1 MPKTKTKA
9 ASANIYAVLGSD
21 ESEVKRVAAELA
33 SNLTPPGAGD
43 FGLEIIDGAADNA
56 DQAAA
61 RVRSAIEAVQTL
73 PFFGDTKV
81 VWLKNVNFL
90 GDDQKAR
97 SATVQSALEELSELV
112 DSGFGPGITLLISA
126 IDVDKRRSFYKTLL
140 KRAEVQVFDR
150 LDSGRSGWEEEALE
164 IVQQRAKKRKL
175 QFDGDALDLFVLLTG
190 GDTRQIDNE
199 LEKIDTFLDK
209 DRGVNAELVRELVP
223 LSRAGVIFELGN
235 ALAARDLQL
244 SLKLVRRLLD
254 QGESAIGIL
263 LVAIVPTIRNLLL
276 AKDLM
281 ERHHLPRPHSP
292 FQFIS
297 AINRLPGEAT
307 DHLPRKKD
315 GSVNAYGLGIA
326 AQQAGRFET
335 AQLIEAMR
343 ACLAANI
350 QLVTTQLDHELIL
363 TEVVVK
369 LLGRV
374 TGSCVGADLPMS
386 LGSAILRPDASALQI
401 TCFFHL
407 SSRDRT
413 NVGNVP
419 ADTGKGLY
427 VAMII
432 INQECKM
439 NQRGNQSPRKTPG
452 CHQCRESLRTMHG
465 RPPGTTLKR
474 NHAQPKMIDCIA

>member
-1 MPKTKTKA
+1 MPKEKPKA
-9 ASANIYAVLGSD
+9 ASAKIHAVLGSD

-56 DQAAA
+56 DQAEA
-61 RVRSAIEAVQTL
+61 RVRSAIEALQTL
-73 PFFGDTKV
+73 PFFGNTKV
-81 VWLKNVNFL
+81 VWLKNANFL

-97 SATVQSALEELSELV
+97 SAAVQSVLEELSELV
-112 DSGFGPGITLLISA
+112 DSGFGPGVTLLISA
-126 IDVDKRRSFYKTLL
+126 TDLDKRRSFYKALL
-140 KRAEVQVFDR
+140 KLAEVQVFDR

-164 IVQQRAKKRKL
+164 MVQQRTKKRKL
-175 QFDGDALDLFVLLTG
+175 QFDDDALDLFVLLTG

-199 LEKIDTFLDK
+199 LEKIDTFLGN
-209 DRGVNAELVRELVP
+209 DREVNAELVRELVP

-254 QGESAIGIL
+254 QGETAIGIL

-281 ERHHLPRPHSP
+281 ERYRLPRAHSP

-297 AINRLPGEAT
+297 AINRLPSEAT

-315 GSVNAYGLGIA
+315 GSINAYPLGIA
-326 AQQAGRFET
+326 ARQAGRFET
-335 AQLIEAMR
+335 TQLIEAMR
-343 ACLAANI
+343 SCLAANI

-369 LLGRV
+369 LLG
-374 TGSCVGADLPMS
+374 D
-386 LGSAILRPDASALQI
+386 
-401 TCFFHL
+401 
-407 SSRDRT
+407 
-413 NVGNVP
+413 
-419 ADTGKGLY
+419 
-427 VAMII
+427 
-432 INQECKM
+432 
-439 NQRGNQSPRKTPG
+439 
-452 CHQCRESLRTMHG
+452 
-465 RPPGTTLKR
+465 
-474 NHAQPKMIDCIA
+474 

>member
-1 MPKTKTKA
+1 MPESACDEIEMPKAKTKA
-9 ASANIYAVLGSD
+9 ATANVHVVLGSD
-21 ESEVKRVAAELA
+21 EAEVKRVAAELA

-43 FGLEIIDGAADNA
+43 FGLEVIDGAADNA
-56 DQAAA
+56 DQAEA
-61 RVRSAIEAVQTL
+61 RVRSTIEAVQTL
-73 PFFGDTKV
+73 PFFGGTKV
-81 VWLKNVNFL
+81 VWLKNVNFF

-97 SATVQSALEELSELV
+97 STAVQSSLEELSALL

-126 IDVDKRRSFYKTLL
+126 IDVDKRRSFYKVLV

-150 LDSGRSGWEEEALE
+150 LDSGRSGWEEEAQEL
-164 IVQQRAKKRKL
+164 VQQRAKKRKL
-175 QFDGDALDLFVLLTG
+175 RFDEDGLDLFVLLTG

-199 LEKIDTFLDK
+199 LEKIDTFLGK
-209 DRGVNAELVRELVP
+209 DRSVNAEIVRELVP

-281 ERHHLPRPHSP
+281 ERYRLPRPHSP

-297 AINRLPGEAT
+297 AINRLPTEAT

-315 GSVNAYGLGIA
+315 GSVNVYSLGIA

-335 AQLIEAMR
+335 RQLIEALR
-343 ACLAANI
+343 ACLDANI

-369 LLGRV
+369 LL
-374 TGSCVGADLPMS
+374 
-386 LGSAILRPDASALQI
+386 
-401 TCFFHL
+401 
-407 SSRDRT
+407 SR
-413 NVGNVP
+413 
-419 ADTGKGLY
+419 
-427 VAMII
+427 
-432 INQECKM
+432 
-439 NQRGNQSPRKTPG
+439 
-452 CHQCRESLRTMHG
+452 
-465 RPPGTTLKR
+465 
-474 NHAQPKMIDCIA
+474 

>member
-1 MPKTKTKA
+1 MPKVKTKA

-21 ESEVKRVAAELA
+21 EAEVKRVAAELA
-33 SNLTPPGAGD
+33 SNLTPPAAGD
-43 FGLEIIDGAADNA
+43 FGLEVIDGAADNA
-56 DQAAA
+56 DQAEG
-61 RVRSAIEAVQTL
+61 RVRSAIEALQTL
-73 PFFGDTKV
+73 PFFGNTKV

-97 SATVQSALEELSELV
+97 SAAVQSALEELSELV
-112 DSGFGPGITLLISA
+112 DSGFGPGSTLLISA

-140 KRAEVQVFDR
+140 KRGEVQVFDR

-164 IVQQRAKKRKL
+164 MVQQRARKKKL
-175 QFDGDALDLFVLLTG
+175 QFDEDALDLFVLLTG

-199 LEKIDTFLDK
+199 LEKIDTFLGE
-209 DRGVNAELVRELVP
+209 DRGVNTELVRELVP
-223 LSRAGVIFELGN
+223 LSRAGVIFELSN

-254 QGESAIGIL
+254 QGENAVGIL

-281 ERHHLPRPHSP
+281 ERYRLPRPHSP

-326 AQQAGRFET
+326 AQRAGAFET
-335 AQLIEAMR
+335 TQLIQAMQ

-350 QLVTTQLDHELIL
+350 KLVTTQLDHELIL

-369 LLGRV
+369 LLGR
-374 TGSCVGADLPMS
+374 
-386 LGSAILRPDASALQI
+386 
-401 TCFFHL
+401 
-407 SSRDRT
+407 
-413 NVGNVP
+413 
-419 ADTGKGLY
+419 
-427 VAMII
+427 
-432 INQECKM
+432 
-439 NQRGNQSPRKTPG
+439 
-452 CHQCRESLRTMHG
+452 
-465 RPPGTTLKR
+465 
-474 NHAQPKMIDCIA
+474 